1 MECDHRR
8 KGAIPVGLR
17 EKAPKS
23 VARDVLWS
31 LPTLAGKTLLK
42 ATKGLRSA
50 FELYKRGGCR
60 ESVSA
65 KNLRPATKHKG
76 DYIRACGRAKHC
88 YRQRVA

>member
-1 MECDHRR
+1 MECDYGR
-8 KGAIPVGLR
+8 KGAIPVWLR

-60 ESVSA
+60 E
-65 KNLRPATKHKG
+65 KRLRQEPAPRNK
-76 DYIRACGRAKHC
+76 A
-88 YRQRVA
+88 